1 MPKRIAVLVTH
12 DFEDME
18 YVEPVEAFRAASHS
32 VVNIENKARNIVYG
46 KKRRYSV
53 TIDESIDN
61 VSVQEFD
68 ALLIPGGYSPDTLRA
83 DERYVDFVRRFA
95 NAQKPIMSICHGP
108 QLLINAGVVKGRRMT
123 TMKSVII
130 DLLNAG
136 AVFYDQAVVNDN
148 NLYISSRAPEDLPD
162 FIRESLNVLKL

>member
-1 MPKRIAVLVTH
+1 MHFSILSKFNLLFFSILFDTP
-12 DFEDME
+12 
-18 YVEPVEAFRAASHS
+18 P
-32 VVNIENKARNIVYG
+32 ENKAGNIVYG

-53 TIDESIDN
+53 TIDQGIDD
-61 VSVQEFD
+61 VTVHEFD
-68 ALLIPGGYSPDTLRA
+68 ALLIPGGYSPDHLRA

-123 TMKSVII
+123 TMKSVIV

-136 AVFYDQAVVNDN
+136 AVFYDEAVVNDN
-148 NLYISSRAPEDLPD
+148 NLYISSRSPEDLPA
-162 FIRESLNVLKL
+162 FIRESLTVLKL

>member
-1 MPKRIAVLVTH
+1 
-12 DFEDME
+12 ME
-18 YVEPVEAFRAASHS
+18 
-32 VVNIENKARNIVYG
+32 

-68 ALLIPGGYSPDTLRA
+68 ALLIPGGYSPDNLRA

>member
-32 VVNIENKARNIVYG
+32 VVNIENKAGNIVYG

-83 DERYVDFVRRFA
+83 DERYIDFVRRFA